1 MRAWS
6 GLAISLAVVTLVG
19 CTQNVNNSQVP
30 VTQLNSSSAAFVTY
44 TVQTGDT
51 LSGIADQHHITY
63 IDLARL
69 NHIPSPYIIHI
80 GQTLRIPNPQYAA
93 NSVETQQKEYG
104 GDIVPVT
111 NQNSLPAQNLNLAQ
125 YNAPGAAAPQPSAAT
140 NVVTNNAAPA
150 NTQQTTVQQPAAR
163 AVVPAARTV
172 PQQAHPVKVQ
182 PAAPAPQAA
191 QTAPQVATAKEVSP
205 VKPVVAS
212 TSTGQRVTI
221 IKQST
226 NNDITW
232 SWPVSGRIV
241 EGFGQGQ
248 GLMAKGVQIRTRSD
262 AKVLAAAPGTVIY
275 SGTGVN
281 EYGKMIIIKSDG
293 NFLTAYTNLSK
304 LLVKQ
309 GQTIIRGGPIGV
321 VGTIDGQAILHF
333 EIRKFGSPVDP
344 MQYMPS

>member
-1 MRAWS
+1 MRTWS
-6 GLAISLAVVTLVG
+6 GLAISLAVATLVG
-19 CTQNVNNSQVP
+19 CTQNVNNGQVP
-30 VTQLNSSSAAFVTY
+30 VTQLNPSSAAFVTY

-93 NSVETQQKEYG
+93 NSVATQQKEYG
-104 GDIVPVT
+104 GDIAPVT
-111 NQNSLPAQNLNLAQ
+111 NQSSLPAQNLNLAQ
-125 YNAPGAAAPQPSAAT
+125 YAAGAGTIAPQPSAAK
-140 NVVTNNAAPA
+140 NVVAHDAAPA
-150 NTQQTTVQQPAAR
+150 HVQQTAPPAVQTLPQAQPPAAVQ
-163 AVVPAARTV
+163 ASSA
-172 PQQAHPVKVQ
+172 PQTSQS
-182 PAAPAPQAA
+182 APQASSA
-191 QTAPQVATAKEVSP
+191 AKDVIPASQVKSQ
-205 VKPVVAS
+205 PVVAS
-212 TSTGQRVTI
+212 TPTGQRVTV

-226 NNDITW
+226 NNGITW

-248 GLMAKGVQIRTRSD
+248 GLMAKGVQIRTQSD

-309 GQTIIRGGPIGV
+309 GQAIIRGGPIGV
-321 VGTIDGQAILHF
+321 VGLINGQAILHF

-344 MQYMPS
+344 VQYMPS